1 MILFIAAGIWL
12 LAFVT
17 MTIALSRQSGVRT
30 RVQID
35 LAAIGAI
42 LLGTCGFFWRLIF
55 SADIWMPA
63 GGGDLAGFLYPTYH
77 FAAEWWRQGVIPL
90 WNPQLF
96 AGQPFV
102 GDIQSG
108 IFYPINLL
116 VFLTSAPL
124 TYRDMELLSVLHYA
138 IAGIGMYSLLR
149 WGKLR
154 STAPVPPMD
163 GSAAPQLRSTP
174 QLSGLGRLA
183 CLAGAVTFEFSDLF
197 IIHFGNLNLIASAA
211 WLPFVFLFLM
221 LAIDGH
227 IDANPA
233 DRPTSSDSSSGTGRY
248 HFSLREFG
256 PSAIGG
262 IFLALSFLAGHI
274 QSFLF
279 IVFAIVLY
287 AGFRIIKSRQDS
299 FRILIALAVLFIV
312 ALGLSAITLF
322 PGVEMSRASVRSSFP
337 YEDAAQYSLPPAEL
351 IGLLVPGF
359 FGRSPT
365 TAWGPWARVEVGYL
379 GIFPLVLAGLALV
392 IRKDSRIL
400 FFGLTAIAGL
410 AFALGGYGILH
421 GWLYEFVPGFGQLR
435 APARFILLLDFGLAA
450 LAAIGFDTLT
460 RPLDDNQR
468 RTLGRIART
477 APWGFLLVALASCG
491 VAFSILILGQGQDPV
506 LFARISNAANS
517 LAFFILLLAFSVA
530 LLIAREKGYFG
541 TTLWSFLALGLIAFD
556 LYSLGAYVDI
566 GLSDPTAAYNRQDT
580 IGFLQSQPNPFRIDS
595 RTDSEGTW
603 LADTALLYG
612 LYDLNGDNPLVLSE
626 FDRFWESL
634 GSRASQAYDLLNA
647 KYIIARKS
655 TQLDA
660 KFRRVFDGA
669 SGISVYE
676 NQNVLPRAW
685 LVHTAQ
691 FAQTDAAALTMVN
704 SPEFDPRQRVILA
717 GGNQIDSGNVE
728 ESTDEVSVVG
738 YGPNQIE
745 IEVTSRT
752 PGYLVL
758 SEIYY
763 PGWTAFIDGVETEIV
778 RANFAFRA
786 VRATTGLHRIR
797 FVYFPFSFQA
807 GAMVTVLTIAGLIA
821 AGLISLRKKHFYP
834 GG

>member
-30 RVQID
+30 QVQID
-35 LAAIGAI
+35 LAAIGGI
-42 LLGTCGFFWRLIF
+42 LLGTCAFFWRLIF

-77 FAAEWWRQGVIPL
+77 FAAEWWRQSVIPL

-116 VFLTSAPL
+116 TFLTSAPL

-138 IAGIGMYSLLR
+138 IAGVGMYSLLR

-154 STAPVPPMD
+154 SMTPAPPTD
-163 GSAAPQLRSTP
+163 SSHAPQVRSTT
-174 QLSGLGRLA
+174 QLSGLGRVA

-197 IIHFGNLNLIASAA
+197 IVHFGNLNLVASAA
-211 WLPFVFLFLM
+211 WLPFVFLFFM
-221 LAIDGH
+221 LAIEDHNG
-227 IDANPA
+227 ANPA
-233 DRPTSSDSSSGTGRY
+233 ESTTSSESSSGTRRQW
-248 HFSLREFG
+248 FSVSQYG

-262 IFLALSFLAGHI
+262 IFLAFSFLAGHI

-279 IVFAIVLY
+279 IVLALVLY
-287 AGFRIIKSRQDS
+287 AGFCIIKSREDS
-299 FRILIALAVLFIV
+299 FRILVALAVLFTV
-312 ALGLSAITLF
+312 AVGLSAITLF
-322 PGVEMSRASVRSSFP
+322 PSVEMSRASVRSSFS

-359 FGRSPT
+359 FGRSPS

-392 IRKDSRIL
+392 IRKDSRTL
-400 FFGLTAIAGL
+400 FFGLIAIAGL

-450 LAAIGFDTLT
+450 LAAIGFDTLA
-460 RPLDDNQR
+460 RPLNDNQR
-468 RTLGRIART
+468 RIFGGITHKAV
-477 APWGFLLVALASCG
+477 WSFLFIALASGG
-491 VAFSILILGQGQDPV
+491 VAFSILILGQGQDPI

-517 LAFFILLLAFSVA
+517 LSFFILLLAFSVG
-530 LLIAREKGYFG
+530 LLVARFRLYFG
-541 TTLWSFLALGLIAFD
+541 TTLWSLLALGLIAFD

-580 IGFLQSQPNPFRIDS
+580 VGFLQSQENPFRIDS
-595 RTDSEGTW
+595 RTDAEGTW

-626 FDRFWESL
+626 FDRYWESL
-634 GSRASQAYDLLNA
+634 GSRANRAYDLLNA
-647 KYIIARKS
+647 KYVIARKS

-660 KFRRVFDGA
+660 KFKRVFDGA

-685 LVHTAQ
+685 VVHTAQ
-691 FAQTDAAALTMVN
+691 IAESEAAALTMVS
-704 SPEFDPRQRVILA
+704 SPDFDPRQNVILERGNPIESGS
-717 GGNQIDSGNVE
+717 GG
-728 ESTDEVSVVG
+728 ESSDDVKVVG
-738 YGPNQIE
+738 YGPNQIDLE
-745 IEVTSRT
+745 TTILTQ
-752 PGYLVL
+752 GYLVL

-763 PGWTAFIDGVETEIV
+763 PGWTASIDGQETEIV
-778 RANFAFRA
+778 KANYALRA
-786 VRATTGLHRIR
+786 VLLTPGSHRIR
-797 FVYFPFSFQA
+797 FIYFPLSFQA
-807 GAMVTVLTIAGLIA
+807 GATITILTIAGLVA
-821 AGLISLRKKHFYP
+821 AGLSSLRKKHFYP
-834 GG
+834 RS